1 MPLKTKSLPRFR
13 YHIPLWFVLSL
24 LALILLVFVEL
35 TLDVSRFRW
44 WPDLYS
50 ISTNLLISIIVSF
63 VFYFFI
69 IFIPESRRKRLIKT
83 SALKMYRN
91 IKQDILAAIVGSSI
105 KGGRDD
111 LTEDSDFLESLM
123 SPDIFKANFEDG
135 GEANEGFYA
144 FENQIGHRTPEF
156 EEIILNFELIER
168 EVSFILGNYKFDD
181 QEIFDL
187 LKRIG
192 SLMLRLKHSQ
202 PGHDE
207 SKRLCGLIWEICAG
221 WSMITG
227 FRGYDII
234 EKAISDI

>member
-1 MPLKTKSLPRFR
+1 M
-13 YHIPLWFVLSL
+13 PLWFGLSL
-24 LALILLVFVEL
+24 FALILLLFVDIN
-35 TLDVSRFRW
+35 LDVSKLRP
-44 WPDLYS
+44 WPDLFS

-69 IFIPESRRKRLIKT
+69 VYRPESRRKRLIKT

-91 IKQDILAAIVGSSI
+91 IKRDILLAIVDVSI

-111 LTEDSDFLESLM
+111 LTDNLIEDSDFVETLM
-123 SPDIFKANFEDG
+123 SPDIFKAHFEDG

-144 FENQIGHRTPEF
+144 FENQMQQRTPEF

-168 EVSFILGNYKFDD
+168 EISFILGNYKFED

-192 SLMLRLKHSQ
+192 SLMLRLKHSH

-207 SKRLCGLIWEICAG
+207 SKRLCSLIWEICAG

-227 FRGYDII
+227 YRGYDMSTR
-234 EKAISDI
+234 EDRV

>member
-1 MPLKTKSLPRFR
+1 MPF
-13 YHIPLWFVLSL
+13 WFALSSFALISL
-24 LALILLVFVEL
+24 LFVDIKGDL
-35 TLDVSRFRW
+35 SKFKS
-44 WPDLYS
+44 WPDLFS
-50 ISTNLLISIIVSF
+50 ISTNILTGVIVSF

-69 IFIPESRRKRLIKT
+69 VYMAESRRKRLIKT

-91 IKQDILAAIVGSSI
+91 IKRDILLAVVDASI

-111 LTEDSDFLESLM
+111 LTDNLIEDTDFVETLM
-123 SPDIFKANFEDG
+123 SPVRFKVNFEDG
-135 GEANEGFYA
+135 RKASEGFYA
-144 FENQIGHRTPEF
+144 FENQMRQRTPEF
-156 EEIILNFELIER
+156 EEIVLNFELIER
-168 EVSFILGNYKFDD
+168 EIYFILGNYKFDD

-207 SKRLCGLIWEICAG
+207 SKRLCSLIWEICAG

-227 FRGYDII
+227 YRGYDII

>member
-1 MPLKTKSLPRFR
+1 MPF
-13 YHIPLWFVLSL
+13 WFGLSSF
-24 LALILLVFVEL
+24 ALIALFFVDINVNL
-35 TLDVSRFRW
+35 AKFKS
-44 WPDLYS
+44 WPDLFS
-50 ISTNLLISIIVSF
+50 ISTNILAGIIVSF

-69 IFIPESRRKRLIKT
+69 VYIPGSRRKRLIKT

-91 IKQDILAAIVGSSI
+91 IKRDILLAVVDSSI
-105 KGGRDD
+105 KGGRED
-111 LTEDSDFLESLM
+111 LTDNLIEDSDFVETLM
-123 SPDIFKANFEDG
+123 SPDIFRANFEDG
-135 GEANEGFYA
+135 GRATEGFYA
-144 FENQIGHRTPEF
+144 FQNQMQQRTPEF
-156 EEIILNFELIER
+156 DEIILNFDLIER
-168 EVSFILGNYKFDD
+168 EIYFILGNYKFDN

-207 SKRLCGLIWEICAG
+207 SKRLCSLIWEICAG